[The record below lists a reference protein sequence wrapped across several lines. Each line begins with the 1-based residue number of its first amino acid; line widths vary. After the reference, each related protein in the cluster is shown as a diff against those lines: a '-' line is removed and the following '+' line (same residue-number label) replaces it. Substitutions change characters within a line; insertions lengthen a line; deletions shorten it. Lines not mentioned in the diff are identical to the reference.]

1 MSLESNKFRCVA
13 LFVKPIQSI
22 NIGEEICSIHNA
34 DSEFRYT
41 SSEISFL
48 SELRINTGRVIC
60 YNRKII

>member
-1 MSLESNKFRCVA
+1 MSLESNKFGCVA

-22 NIGEEICSIHNA
+22 NIGEEKCSVHNA

-41 SSEISFL
+41 SSKIRFL
-48 SELRINTGRVIC
+48 SECRTNTGRVIC